1 MTRPALPPRFPATPD
16 QINTQVRAFYA
27 RVREDAVLGPVFGN
41 HVTDWPSHEE
51 KIAAFWRNAILFE
64 RCYDGNP
71 QRVHIERPDVK
82 PEMFAH
88 WLDLFEKV
96 ATQTLP
102 PETATPWVALARRIG
117 VGMKAGVQTARQP
130 KDAPPILR

>member
-1 MTRPALPPRFPATPD
+1 MSRPTLPPRFPATPE
-16 QINTQVRAFYA
+16 QINVQVAVFYA
-27 RVREDAVLGPVFGN
+27 RVRQDKVLGPVFAN
-41 HVTDWPSHEE
+41 HVTDWPAHEE

-71 QRVHIERPDVK
+71 QRVHIQRPDVQ

-88 WLDLFEKV
+88 WLNLFEEV

-102 PETATPWVALARRIG
+102 SETATPWVALARRIG
-117 VGMKAGVQTARQP
+117 VGMKAGVQSARQP